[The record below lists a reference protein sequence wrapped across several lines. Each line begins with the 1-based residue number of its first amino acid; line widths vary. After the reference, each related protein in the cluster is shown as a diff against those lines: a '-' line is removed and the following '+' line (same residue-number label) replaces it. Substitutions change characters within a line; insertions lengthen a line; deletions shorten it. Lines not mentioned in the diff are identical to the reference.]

1 MKLME
6 IDDKYIIDKF
16 WPNNMNMYLRRN
28 KYNKVAKEEKE
39 YLINR
44 FSDSNS
50 IDETLYRIKYHVY
63 VVPVCPTCGKKLTY
77 SKLGRSYG
85 KYCNKSCASKDPRTI
100 NARKKGI
107 YNKYGCYCTMQLKD
121 TIEKSKKTWANKT
134 KQEILAIKEK
144 AKETSIQKYG
154 IDNWCGQKKNSEHW
168 RNKTREEIEEITN
181 KKRKTCL
188 KHYGVD
194 NYTKT
199 KEWRKH
205 ASEISPIIKE
215 KSYVT
220 MKKTHSYLGGTSK
233 AEKKALE
240 MLKQT
245 YPDIIHQYR
254 DNIKYPWN
262 CDFYV
267 PSKDL
272 FIEYQGYYTH
282 GKHPYNK
289 DDEEDRKE
297 LERLKHKYGSDSQAV
312 TIWSIKD
319 VEKRETA
326 KKNNLNYIEFFT
338 LKEVEKY
345 IENPIF

>member
-16 WPNNMNMYLRRN
+16 WPNKISILKRKLNANL
-28 KYNKVAKEEKE
+28 VTDEEKN
-39 YLINR
+39 YLKNR
-44 FSDSNS
+44 YIDSYS
-50 IDETLYRIKYHVY
+50 LSESLYRIKYNIVE
-63 VVPVCPTCGKKLTY
+63 VPKCPVCGKKIKYNDRIRKYT
-77 SKLGRSYG
+77 
-85 KYCNKSCASKDPRTI
+85 KYCSISCSAKDEQNI
-100 NARKKGI
+100 LNRKKAI
-107 YNKYGCYCTMQLKD
+107 YDKYGCYAVMKVKNIADKVKEAWKL
-121 TIEKSKKTWANKT
+121 KSKE
-134 KQEILAIKEK
+134 EILIIKEK
-144 AKETSIQKYG
+144 IKETSIQRHG
-154 IDNWCGQKKNSEHW
+154 IDNWCGQKKNSQHW
-168 RNKTREEIEEITN
+168 KEKTKSQIKEIT
-181 KKRKTCL
+181 KKRRKACL

-194 NYTKT
+194 NYAKT
-199 KEWRKH
+199 QEWKNH
-205 ASEISPIIKE
+205 ASNISSTVHAKA
-215 KSYVT
+215 YVT

-240 MLKQT
+240 MLKQI

-254 DNIKYPWN
+254 DNARYQWN